1 MHVQNKYS
9 WIKHVDFMAL
19 NLIAL
24 IVSFIVSFYA
34 KFGSLSLML
43 TSTWEGLL
51 AILCLINIIATL
63 GMNPY
68 SGILRRPYH
77 ADAIKLFLL
86 TLNIFIAVVVLF
98 YLFKIGAAYSRV
110 MLITTFVLYY
120 LLSLSL
126 LYVRKR
132 LILSG
137 KIKLF
142 NVRERQLLAV
152 IDLEDLDDVIE
163 SIGGRDI
170 KEYKIAGYCF
180 PEDEYKGETIGDVPV
195 IRRADMVD
203 HVLRNHIDDVYI
215 SVGPGELDAASYK
228 ALVENGVNVQLDI
241 ESLTGIKTDDQFISH
256 VGAFTTLSV
265 GPYAMD
271 SGQAFYM
278 IVKRFLDII
287 LGLIGLMIL
296 VPVTILIKAAY
307 LISGDTAPV
316 FYKSIRIGRYG
327 REFMMYKFR
336 TMVPDAE
343 KILEELLEKEEY
355 SKEWEN
361 KRKIDRDPRITAVG
375 RVLRRTSLDEIPQ
388 VINILKGD
396 MSVVGPRPLVP
407 GELEMHNGLTL
418 YNKVRPGL
426 TGWWACNGRS
436 NIGYKERFELEY
448 YYVKNCSLKLDILCL
463 ARTFFAVLR
472 REGAQ

>member
-1 MHVQNKYS
+1 
-9 WIKHVDFMAL
+9 MAL

-24 IVSFIVSFYA
+24 IVSFVISFYV
-34 KFGSLSLML
+34 KFGSLSLMF

-51 AILCLINIIATL
+51 AILCLINIVTTL

-77 ADAIKLFLL
+77 TDAIKLFLL
-86 TLNIFIAVVVLF
+86 TLNIFVIVIVLF

-110 MLITTFVLYY
+110 MLVTTFVLYY
-120 LLSLSL
+120 ALSFSF

-137 KIKLF
+137 KIKPF
-142 NVRERQLLAV
+142 NVRDRQLLAV
-152 IDLEDLDDVIE
+152 IDLRNLDDVTENIE
-163 SIGGRDI
+163 ARDI

-180 PEDEYKGETIGDVPV
+180 PEDDYEEETVGDVPV
-195 IRRADMVD
+195 IRRAEMVD
-203 HVLRNHIDDVYI
+203 HVLRNHIDDVYV
-215 SVGPGELDAASYK
+215 SVEPGELDAASFK
-228 ALVENGVNVQLDI
+228 ALLENGVNVQLDI
-241 ESLTGIKTDDQFISH
+241 EALTGIKTDDQLISH

-271 SGQAFYM
+271 SGQAFYL
-278 IVKRFLDII
+278 IIKRFLDII
-287 LGLIGLMIL
+287 LGLIGLILL
-296 VPVTILIKAAY
+296 VPGTILIKAAY
-307 LISGDTAPV
+307 LISGDAAPI
-316 FYKSIRIGRYG
+316 FYKSIRIGQYG

-343 KILEELLEKEEY
+343 NILEKLLEKEEY

-361 KRKIDRDPRITAVG
+361 RRKLERDPRITAVG
-375 RVLRRTSLDEIPQ
+375 RFLRRTSLDETPQ

-396 MSVVGPRPLVP
+396 MSAVGPRPLVP
-407 GELEMHNGLTL
+407 GELEMHDGLTL
-418 YNKVRPGL
+418 YNKIRPGL

-448 YYVKNCSLKLDILCL
+448 YYVKNCSLKLDIVCL

-472 REGAQ
+472 REGAE